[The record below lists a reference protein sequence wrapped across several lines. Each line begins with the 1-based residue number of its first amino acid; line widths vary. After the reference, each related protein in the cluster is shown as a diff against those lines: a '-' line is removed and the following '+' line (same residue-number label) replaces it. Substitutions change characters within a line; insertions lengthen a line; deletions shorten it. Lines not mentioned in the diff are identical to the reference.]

1 MRIALLAAVA
11 ATFLSLHPAS
21 AHSEK
26 IGNLELTDL
35 WARATP
41 PRAPAAGGF
50 LTITNHGGEPDRLIA
65 VSSPVAEIG
74 EIHEMKVED
83 GVMTMRPLDGGLEI
97 PPNETVSLKPGGY
110 HIMLIGLKA
119 PLVEGEE
126 VPVTLTFETAGSI
139 ETLLHIAPIGAK
151 APGTHSGVM
160 QTQ

>member
-1 MRIALLAAVA
+1 MRLALLAAIA
-11 ATFLSLHPAS
+11 ATFLSLPPAS

-50 LTITNHGGEPDRLIA
+50 LTITNHGSEADRLVA

-97 PPNETVSLKPGGY
+97 PPNETVVLKPGGR
-110 HIMLIGLKA
+110 HIMLVGLKT
-119 PLVEGEE
+119 PLVAGEE
-126 VPVTLTFETAGSI
+126 VPMTLTFETAGTI
-139 ETLLHIAPIGAK
+139 DTVLHIAPIGAK
-151 APGTHSGVM
+151 APGEHSGM
-160 QTQ
+160 TETP